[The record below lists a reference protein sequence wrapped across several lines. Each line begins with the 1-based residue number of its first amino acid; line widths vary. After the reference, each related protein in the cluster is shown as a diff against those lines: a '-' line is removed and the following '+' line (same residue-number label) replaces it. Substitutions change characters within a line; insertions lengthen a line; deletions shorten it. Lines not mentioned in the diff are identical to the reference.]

1 MRRVH
6 KLRQKPGQK
15 MVNGNLMNKGG
26 KRKKSVRE
34 RNNSCMQRER
44 KSGKTSEKS
53 INFHMIIKK
62 ISVLIRNIVLVTR
75 SVIFNEYLHCMHHLI
90 IRIMHQF
97 CNTHISLVPKGPGA
111 NLKLHLYNYNII

>member
-1 MRRVH
+1 
-6 KLRQKPGQK
+6 

-44 KSGKTSEKS
+44 KSGKISEKS

-75 SVIFNEYLHCMHHLI
+75 SVIFNEHLCYMYHLI
-90 IRIMHQF
+90 IHIMHQF
-97 CNTHISLVPKGPGA
+97 CSTRISLIPKGPGT
-111 NLKLHLYNYNII
+111 NSKLHLYNCIYIIQSRAYI

>member
-1 MRRVH
+1 
-6 KLRQKPGQK
+6 

-44 KSGKTSEKS
+44 KSGKISEKS

-75 SVIFNEYLHCMHHLI
+75 SVIFNEYLHYIYTPSHNTSSAALI
-90 IRIMHQF
+90 PV
-97 CNTHISLVPKGPGA
+97 LA
-111 NLKLHLYNYNII
+111 LYQRARVQV